1 MKIEKYGKTTT
12 TTIKTY
18 VNSMKAVD
26 PIFVKKKHFFHES
39 VYFLYS

>member
-26 PIFVKKKHFFHES
+26 PIFVKKKT
-39 VYFLYS
+39 FLS